1 MNELKPRIHQ
11 NGIDYILVG
20 DYYVPDLKLPEV
32 GRPIGRWGRL
42 HRDYLKEANPASYN
56 ELILS
61 GRLWEY
67 LTQLDTQA
75 QNRYDL
81 LVQQLKEKAEI
92 TEELKMK
99 NQMEWIRQMNSVR
112 LVAEEVIFHEMIYC
126 DYAERSVNL

>member
-32 GRPIGRWGRL
+32 DRPIGRWGRL

-126 DYAERSVNL
+126 DCAERSVNL

>member
-32 GRPIGRWGRL
+32 DRPIGRWGRL

-75 QNRYDL
+75 QNWYDL

-126 DYAERSVNL
+126 DCAERSVNL